1 MHRHIRDHGPE
12 LEDHVDRA
20 GRHLLS
26 SIDELDAARSYIR
39 ADDPLHELVG
49 VALSR
54 LELAGA
60 RLIIIKSELIMRP

>member
-1 MHRHIRDHGPE
+1 MTRHIRDHGPE
-12 LEDHVDRA
+12 LEEHVDRS

-26 SIDELDAARSYIR
+26 SIDELDAARTYI
-39 ADDPLHELVG
+39 AASDPLHALVG
-49 VALSR
+49 LALSR